1 MTEASSGVA
10 SLIARI
16 KQDGIQAAEAERTA
30 RLAAVTRDADEVIAA
45 ARRQADAILAEAQDA
60 AARRRT
66 QLDAELRMAARDF
79 LFAFQERLS
88 SQVIQPA
95 ADAAAAAAL
104 ARPEAQAELV
114 LELLRGSFQGAQVS
128 VEPKLRAAFA
138 AAVAAKASAE
148 GLEIVDEAGLGGFR
162 LRRAGEH
169 FVWDVS
175 KEAVARE
182 LARLVEPGLR
192 AALSLKDA

>member
-16 KQDGIQAAEAERTA
+16 KQDGIQAAETERTA
-30 RLAAVTRDADEVIAA
+30 RLGAARQEADDIIAA
-45 ARRQADAILAEAQDA
+45 ARRQAEAIVAEAHDA

-88 SQVIQPA
+88 AQVIRPT

-104 ARPEAQAELV
+104 SDPSALASLV
-114 LELLRGSFQGAQVS
+114 LAVVQGAFAGSTVG
-128 VEPKLRAAFA
+128 VEPQLREAFA
-138 AAVAAKASAE
+138 AAIAAKASAQ
-148 GLEIVDEAGLGGFR
+148 GLEIVDDAGVGGFK
-162 LRRAGEH
+162 LRVAGEH

-175 KEAVARE
+175 REAVARE
-182 LARLVEPGLR
+182 LARLVEPSLR
-192 AALSLKDA
+192 DALRLRDA